1 MTALQRAIHIVG
13 SGSELARRI
22 GLTAWA
28 VNKWNPH
35 QVPKNRCLA
44 IEKATDGQVTAEE
57 LRPDINWQYVRQ
69 NQDK

>member
-1 MTALQRAIHIVG
+1 MTALQRAIAIVG

-28 VNKWNPH
+28 VNKWNPDS
-35 QVPKNRCLA
+35 VPKDRCLD

-69 NQDK
+69 NQKK

>member
-1 MTALQRAIHIVG
+1 MTALQRAIDIVG
-13 SGSELARRI
+13 SGAELARRI

-35 QVPKNRCLA
+35 KVPQNRCLA
-44 IEKATDGQVTAEE
+44 IEKATDGQVKAEE

-69 NQDK
+69 NQKK

>member
-1 MTALQRAIHIVG
+1 MTALQRAIDIVG
-13 SGSELARRI
+13 SGAELARRI

-35 QVPKNRCLA
+35 QVPQKRCLA